1 MLLHIHDLRA
11 HNDQLTSNVNF
22 VKTIFDNVL
31 LHIHIS
37 RAHNDKLNLFNAETV
52 HNPMGVSGFAI
63 PDEALTFG
71 PHMSGG
77 NIILLFQ

>member
-1 MLLHIHDLRA
+1 MSLHIHD
-11 HNDQLTSNVNF
+11 
-22 VKTIFDNVL
+22 
-31 LHIHIS
+31 S

-52 HNPMGVSGFAI
+52 HNPMAVSGFAI

-77 NIILLFQ
+77 NIILLSQYIESR